1 MNGYLLRLVICLD
14 NTQSCD
20 KSAYMEE
27 IHGFCLNSLLFGK
40 GEETKKTNMERNK
53 RLCRRD

>member
-1 MNGYLLRLVICLD
+1 MNVYLLLLVICLD

-40 GEETKKTNMERNK
+40 GEKTKKKLIWKQIEIM
-53 RLCRRD
+53 